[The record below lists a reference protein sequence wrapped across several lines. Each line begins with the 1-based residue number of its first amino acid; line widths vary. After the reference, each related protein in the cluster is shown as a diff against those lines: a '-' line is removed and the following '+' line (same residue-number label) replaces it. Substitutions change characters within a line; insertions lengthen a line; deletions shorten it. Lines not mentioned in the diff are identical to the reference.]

1 MSNLGAKVISTL
13 MFVAILAGSSFAQ
26 IDYGFEFTKAGSAG
40 FQSLKIGVG
49 AREIG
54 MGQAAS
60 ATTNDANAV
69 FWNVGALPLIEGPQ
83 VRLSHNEWL
92 VGSRVD
98 AAVAAT
104 HLGSYTFALSIFN
117 FQIQE
122 FEETTVT
129 APTGTGRLV
138 SAGDFVFGLAA
149 ARRFTDKLTIGVH
162 VKYLVESLDEDS
174 YSNLLFDVGTLYFTG
189 FRQLR
194 LAFTLQHF
202 GPEVD
207 GLRGQDFRMP
217 LLFRI
222 AVADDLID
230 SNGFKVVGSA
240 ELVHPTDNNEWVN
253 VGLETTIVDLLA
265 LRAGY
270 RLNVDEGAVSV
281 GAGLRPSLGS
291 MRLVADYAYS
301 SLGTVFG
308 ATHRIT
314 VGLSL

>member
-1 MSNLGAKVISTL
+1 LVLHATL
-13 MFVAILAGSSFAQ
+13 ATLATDATAQ
-26 IDYGFEFTKAGSAG
+26 IDFGFDFTKAGSAG

-60 ATTNDANAV
+60 AITNDANSV
-69 FWNVGALPLIEGPQ
+69 FWNVGALPLMEGPQ
-83 VRLSHNEWL
+83 VILSHNEWL

-98 AAVAAT
+98 AFVAAT
-104 HLGSYTFALSIFN
+104 HLGSYTVALSVFN
-117 FQIQE
+117 FQIEE
-122 FEETTVT
+122 FEETTVL
-129 APTGTGRLV
+129 APTGTGRMV
-138 SAGDFVFGLAA
+138 SAGDFMVGLAA
-149 ARRFTDKLTIGVH
+149 AKRFTDKLTIGIQI
-162 VKYLVESLDEDS
+162 KYLMESLDEDS
-174 YSNLLFDVGTLYFTG
+174 YSNLLFDVGTVYYTG
-189 FRQLR
+189 LRQMR

-217 LLFRI
+217 LVFRLS
-222 AVADDLID
+222 AADDLID
-230 SNGFKVVGSA
+230 SDQVKVVGTA

-253 VGLETTIVDLLA
+253 FGLESTLVDLLA
-265 LRAGY
+265 VRVGY
-270 RLNVDEGAVSV
+270 RTSVDEGAVSF
-281 GAGLRPSLGS
+281 GAGLRPSVSG

-301 SLGTVFG
+301 SFGTVFG